1 MVTPAKRV
9 AAAQLI
15 KTGEAISLSREF
27 PKHPAP
33 NNPTPA
39 HHFMRRNQRGST
51 AGSAVDYYEIAYH
64 GQATTHLEHFVMS
77 GIKTE
82 CGTAEIQTM

>member
-51 AGSAVDYYEIAYH
+51 AGSAVDYYGIAYH
-64 GQATTHLEHFVMS
+64 GQATPL
-77 GIKTE
+77 I
-82 CGTAEIQTM
+82 

>member
-1 MVTPAKRV
+1 MERKIPDKNEILSYLEDDRNWGRWGDDDQIGAVNMVTPAKRV

-33 NNPTPA
+33 NNPNLLIT
-39 HHFMRRNQRGST
+39 
-51 AGSAVDYYEIAYH
+51 
-64 GQATTHLEHFVMS
+64 L
-77 GIKTE
+77 
-82 CGTAEIQTM
+82 CGGTSEDPQQVPL